1 MIILLKLKITHPEIY
16 KASKNGCFSL
26 ISIISPLFEELNLTK
41 REDILKD
48 LKLTRIKIY
57 GEYLETLI

>member
-16 KASKNGCFSL
+16 KVSKNGCFSL
-26 ISIISPLFEELNLTK
+26 ISIISLLFEELNLTK
-41 REDILKD
+41 REDISKD